1 LRPVSFTPAGGST
14 GKRYHPRSKEV
25 QMKLTKMTLALAL
38 GAMLLAGP
46 VAAQQGMPM
55 PKPGPEHMVFK
66 QDEGTWDAVVE
77 MFMGPGAPPM
87 TSKGVETNVLGC
99 GSLCLISDFKG
110 EMAPGQA
117 FHGHGTTTWDGA
129 KKKYVGSWTDSM
141 SNGLA
146 VSEGTY
152 DAAAKT
158 MTGYMEGPDAS
169 GKMARMKSVVEYKD
183 ANSRIFTMYMPGA
196 DGKEVPGMRITY
208 TKRK

>member
-1 LRPVSFTPAGGST
+1 
-14 GKRYHPRSKEV
+14 
-25 QMKLTKMTLALAL
+25 MKLTRMALAAAL
-38 GAMLLAGP
+38 STVFLAGG
-46 VAAQQGMPM
+46 VAAQQGLPM

-77 MFMGPGAPPM
+77 MFMGPGAPPT
-87 TSKGVETNVLGC
+87 TSKGVESNVVGC
-99 GSLCLISDFKG
+99 GGLCLISDFKG

-117 FHGHGTTTWDGA
+117 FHGHGTTAWDGT

-146 VSEGTY
+146 ISEGTY
-152 DAAAKT
+152 DAAART

-183 ANSRIFTMYMPGA
+183 ANSRIFTMYMPGP
-196 DGKEVPGMRITY
+196 DGKELPGMRITY
-208 TKRK
+208 KKRK

>member
-1 LRPVSFTPAGGST
+1 
-14 GKRYHPRSKEV
+14 
-25 QMKLTKMTLALAL
+25 MKLTRVALAAAL
-38 GAMLLAGP
+38 SAMVLAGP
-46 VAAQQGMPM
+46 VAAQQGAPPA

-77 MFMGPGAPPM
+77 MFMAPDAPPM
-87 TSKGVETNVLGC
+87 TSKAAETNVLGC
-99 GSLCLISDFKG
+99 GGLCLVSDFKG
-110 EMAPGQA
+110 EMAPGQP
-117 FHGHGTTTWDGA
+117 FHGHGTTAWDGA

-146 VSEGTY
+146 ISEGTY

-169 GKMARMKSVVEYKD
+169 GKMSKMKSLVEYKD
-183 ANSRIFTMYMPGA
+183 AGTRIFTMYMTGP

-208 TKRK
+208 KKRK